1 MSGSKKNSVVYL
13 EDNDISDFREALSRE
28 EDIKENYVYF
38 LQKMKKVLDFS
49 ELDVSKVTDME
60 NTFRAVEAFNEPIGH
75 WNVSNVTNMRDMFC
89 EAKSFNQPI
98 GTWNV
103 SNVTDMAAMF
113 SEAQLFNQD
122 IRKWNVS
129 NVTNMD
135 YMFEF
140 AESFNQP
147 IGNWNV
153 SNVTNMDAMFA
164 GAESFNQP
172 IGNWDV
178 SKVTE
183 MHNMFDEAYSFDQ
196 DISQWDVSKVKYI
209 DDIGFD
215 KPLKPKV
222 AYSVYQWFL
231 KNRISQIDAEYIFGG
246 TAKLEKYKQEW
257 LLRIARRFKD
267 NVKLSNRVKRNL
279 LKYSNT
285 TGTKFKRLTKST
297 FSKNPEHEGELDA
310 TLKALNH
317 EPIFNEIMG
326 YVVQKGTKKRK
337 RASKSKST
345 SKPKSAS
352 KSPKNKRQTRS
363 VSKPKSANQTK
374 SAKRAKSI

>member
-1 MSGSKKNSVVYL
+1 MSGSKKNGIVYL
-13 EDNDISDFREALSRE
+13 EDDDINAFNEALSRE
-28 EDIKENYVYF
+28 EDITENYVYF
-38 LQKMKKVLDFS
+38 LKKRKKVLDFS
-49 ELDVSKVTDME
+49 EMDVSKVTSME
-60 NTFRAVEAFNEPIGH
+60 NMFRTVESFNEPIGH
-75 WNVSNVTNMRDMFC
+75 WNVSNVTNMANMFDS
-89 EAKSFNQPI
+89 AK
-98 GTWNV
+98 
-103 SNVTDMAAMF
+103 
-113 SEAQLFNQD
+113 
-122 IRKWNVS
+122 
-129 NVTNMD
+129 
-135 YMFEF
+135 
-140 AESFNQP
+140 SFNQP

-153 SNVTNMDAMFA
+153 SNVTDMQSMFVEARLFNQDIRKWNVSKVTNMDYMFA
-164 GAESFNQP
+164 TAESFNQP
-172 IGNWDV
+172 IGDWNVSNVTNMDAMFATAESFNQPIGDWNV
-178 SKVTE
+178 SKVTS
-183 MHNMFDEAYSFDQ
+183 MHSMFKDADSFDQ
-196 DISQWDVSKVKYI
+196 DISQWDVSKVEHI
-209 DDIGFD
+209 EDIGFD

-231 KNRISQIDAEYIFGG
+231 KNRISQIEAEQIFGG

-257 LLRIARRFKD
+257 LLRIARTFKN

-285 TGTKFKRLTKST
+285 TGTKFKRLSEST

-326 YVVQKGTKKRK
+326 YVDQKGTTKRK

-363 VSKPKSANQTK
+363 ASKPKSGSQTR